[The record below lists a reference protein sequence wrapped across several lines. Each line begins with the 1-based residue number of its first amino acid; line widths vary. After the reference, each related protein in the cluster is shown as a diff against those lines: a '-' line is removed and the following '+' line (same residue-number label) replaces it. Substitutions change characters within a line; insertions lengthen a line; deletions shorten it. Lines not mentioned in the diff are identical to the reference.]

1 MSSIESDESNQSA
14 SAAEIQEETPEID
27 ANVDEQEETPELE

>member
-14 SAAEIQEETPEID
+14 STTETQEDVPEVD
-27 ANVDEQEETPELE
+27 ASVDEQEETPELE